1 MNGRRNPAL
10 GRQRATTLLTCLLL
24 STVSALA
31 AGEGEAPGQ
40 PRLITSTPSTLVSAP
55 SAGEV
60 GAPAEPRILSPTPST
75 FETLSRFTELL
86 DTLQKKYVQ
95 PSRVNAEWYTT
106 AGLRAFVRSI
116 DPDADLLTPEE
127 AASTDDHNADA
138 SDIGVAFVTR
148 GGIPTVVCPHDGTP
162 AQRAGLLAGD
172 QIIAIDNSS
181 TLLARRSEVERLLRG
196 APDSEVSV
204 RVVDPVSEAVRVLRL
219 HRAAPGQGP
228 EPVLKVLDKGIAY
241 YRLPEFST
249 NAVEGLRTAMT
260 LARSGH
266 ATGVILDLRNNP
278 GGSFLTVPPAASLF
292 LPKDAEIA
300 SLEYAAPALHAD
312 FLSED
317 GPKVT
322 VPVILLVNSGT
333 AAEAEAFAAALQD
346 NHRAQVVGSKTFG
359 RGFLAASARMA
370 NGSVLVMPTAYYMRP
385 SKEIIQDRGLTPDV
399 VVEWPRELERS
410 ASSAGF
416 GTFNWKDNKT
426 AVLSADPPLAKAL
439 SRLSTT
445 N

>member
-1 MNGRRNPAL
+1 VNGRRNPAL

-148 GGIPTVVCPHDGTP
+148 GGIPQLFARTT
-162 AQRAGLLAGD
+162 
-172 QIIAIDNSS
+172 
-181 TLLARRSEVERLLRG
+181 ARRPNVPAYWPEIRSSRSTIRPRSWRAARKWNG
-196 APDSEVSV
+196 F
-204 RVVDPVSEAVRVLRL
+204 SEA
-219 HRAAPGQGP
+219 P
-228 EPVLKVLDKGIAY
+228 
-241 YRLPEFST
+241 
-249 NAVEGLRTAMT
+249 RT
-260 LARSGH
+260 
-266 ATGVILDLRNNP
+266 
-278 GGSFLTVPPAASLF
+278 
-292 LPKDAEIA
+292 PK
-300 SLEYAAPALHAD
+300 
-312 FLSED
+312 
-317 GPKVT
+317 
-322 VPVILLVNSGT
+322 
-333 AAEAEAFAAALQD
+333 
-346 NHRAQVVGSKTFG
+346 
-359 RGFLAASARMA
+359 
-370 NGSVLVMPTAYYMRP
+370 
-385 SKEIIQDRGLTPDV
+385 
-399 VVEWPRELERS
+399 
-410 ASSAGF
+410 
-416 GTFNWKDNKT
+416 
-426 AVLSADPPLAKAL
+426 
-439 SRLSTT
+439 
-445 N
+445 